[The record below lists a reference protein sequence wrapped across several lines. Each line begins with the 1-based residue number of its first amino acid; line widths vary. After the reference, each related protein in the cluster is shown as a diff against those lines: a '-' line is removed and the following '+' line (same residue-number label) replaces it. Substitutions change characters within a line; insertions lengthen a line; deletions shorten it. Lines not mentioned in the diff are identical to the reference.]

1 MQLDRVRGNTTRKLA
16 IGFGIGVALIVC
28 TMGARALVDGG
39 TTAGNAAA
47 QAPSAPAALEAPET
61 DAQPTGLTGDVTS
74 PTEVLVSLLVV
85 IGVMVLVLWGIS
97 RLMRRARLAPGRAK
111 VLGLV
116 DALSLGSKRQ
126 VFVVSYKDRTLLLG
140 CGSEDIQLLA
150 EYEAT
155 DFPVEQDD
163 EAGESASS
171 PAAHTPSIA
180 ASLVDA
186 AEDKVEISA
195 AARDAG
201 APPSMPTGAH
211 RVPPAFRHLLQESVE
226 RSEG

>member
-1 MQLDRVRGNTTRKLA
+1 MITEWKVKLSTVRA
-16 IGFGIGVALIVC
+16 V
-28 TMGARALVDGG
+28 
-39 TTAGNAAA
+39 
-47 QAPSAPAALEAPET
+47 LEVW
-61 DAQPTGLTGDVTS
+61 L
-74 PTEVLVSLLVV
+74 EVQRSWCSLESIFL
-85 IGVMVLVLWGIS
+85 
-97 RLMRRARLAPGRAK
+97 
-111 VLGLV
+111 
-116 DALSLGSKRQ
+116 
-126 VFVVSYKDRTLLLG
+126 
-140 CGSEDIQLLA
+140 GSEDIQLLA

-155 DFPVEQDD
+155 DFPVEQDE